1 VADFVR
7 ILTAFNSIIERNT
20 NSERDNSDPISEAFV
35 QVLFLGSERLNGRRR
50 GHFLDS
56 FWH

>member
-1 VADFVR
+1 VID
-7 ILTAFNSIIERNT
+7 TAKLSAAFSLESKENA